1 MVAAR
6 SSGRY
11 GADAGR
17 PLALTSPVVIVLV
30 LHGGKESS
38 FDPVS
43 WRNGAGLR
51 MRPIAATLR
60 ARGHRQ
66 GLVVERVRYRYRGWN
81 GAEASP
87 VVDARASLP
96 DARTRHGD
104 VPVVLVGHSMGARTA
119 LRLAGDDGVTTVV
132 GLAPWTPRDEPVDH
146 TDGRRLL
153 LVQGDGDTVT
163 PPGNSL
169 DYARRATAA
178 GAEVARV
185 VVRGDGHAM
194 LRRWPTWHRLAID
207 AVLAAAGVRP
217 LTPLLDD
224 AFARGRAGDFSV
236 DV

>member
-1 MVAAR
+1 M
-6 SSGRY
+6 
-11 GADAGR
+11 
-17 PLALTSPVVIVLV
+17 TSPVAIVLV
-30 LHGGKESS
+30 LHGGKENS
-38 FDPVS
+38 FDPVN

-60 ARGHRQ
+60 ARGLRH

-81 GAEASP
+81 GDEASP
-87 VVDARASLP
+87 VADARASLAE
-96 DARTRHGD
+96 ARARHGD

-119 LRLAGDDGVTTVV
+119 LRVAGDDGVTTVV

-146 TDGRRLL
+146 TSGRRLL
-153 LVQGDGDTVT
+153 LVQGDADTVT

-169 DYARRATAA
+169 DYARRAAAA
-178 GAEVARV
+178 GADVARV

-194 LRRWPTWHRLAID
+194 LRRWTSWHRLTVD
-207 AVLAAAGVRP
+207 SVLAAAGVRP

-224 AFARGRAGDFSV
+224 AFARGRTGDFAV